1 MKKALM
7 ALCWLVSSS
16 LFAETE
22 KATFGGGCF
31 WCMEP
36 PFESLHGV
44 SSVVSGYSGGSIPNP
59 TYAQVTTGETGHI
72 EVVEV
77 TYDPRIIDYQT
88 LLNTFWKQ
96 IDPTDAGGQFVDRG
110 SPYRPVI
117 FTHSEAQQAL
127 ALESKKRLA
136 TSQIFD
142 APIVTEILPAPVFY
156 QAEDYNQYY

>member
-72 EVVEV
+72 DRIYIGVHWSCSSP
-77 TYDPRIIDYQT
+77 DDSPRLGKT
-88 LLNTFWKQ
+88 L
-96 IDPTDAGGQFVDRG
+96 GQARFQ
-110 SPYRPVI
+110 S
-117 FTHSEAQQAL
+117 
-127 ALESKKRLA
+127 RLA
-136 TSQIFD
+136 HRKF
-142 APIVTEILPAPVFY
+142 AK
-156 QAEDYNQYY
+156 